1 MEILPM
7 IAGFVER
14 QWIVPRIEDLVIID
28 EILTLN
34 NMTVK
39 DAIDSFGTVCND
51 FILVCSFAGVKFPC
65 FQVLNFNLSEI

>member
-1 MEILPM
+1 MEILPL

-14 QWIVPRIEDLVIID
+14 QWIVPRVQDLAIID

-39 DAIDSFGTVCND
+39 DAIDALGTVCND
-51 FILVCSFAGVKFPC
+51 FILICVFAGEKFPC
-65 FQVLNFNLSEI
+65 FQVKF